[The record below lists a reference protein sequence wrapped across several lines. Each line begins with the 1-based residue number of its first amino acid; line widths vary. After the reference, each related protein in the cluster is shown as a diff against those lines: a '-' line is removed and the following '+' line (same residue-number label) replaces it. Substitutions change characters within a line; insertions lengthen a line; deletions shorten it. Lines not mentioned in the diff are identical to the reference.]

1 MENKR
6 QLASFVLPVLT
17 SAAFENHFQNPKLPL
32 LQRLQRLAQLQSRV
46 RRSGFVDV
54 TREEIA
60 GKMDAL
66 AVAMEARGKLFES
79 ISGRTTNPVEKAQ
92 TLLRLATGGVL
103 TEGALSAKAR
113 EMILGYL
120 SQPGFLTGYI
130 AAQTKD
136 GAAPNS
142 EKLMAELIETLGK
155 AGITAETG
163 LKSIAA

>member
-1 MENKR
+1 M
-6 QLASFVLPVLT
+6 
-17 SAAFENHFQNPKLPL
+17 
-32 LQRLQRLAQLQSRV
+32 
-46 RRSGFVDV
+46 RRSGFFDV